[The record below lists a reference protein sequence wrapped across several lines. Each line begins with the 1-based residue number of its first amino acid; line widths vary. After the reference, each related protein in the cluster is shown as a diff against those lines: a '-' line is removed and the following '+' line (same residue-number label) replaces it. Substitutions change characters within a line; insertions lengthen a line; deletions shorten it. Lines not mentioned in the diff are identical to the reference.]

1 MTKPNT
7 TRIAISCPD
16 DIYSI
21 LSDFSTLTNRP
32 MSKVLLDFIES
43 RKVELYDEM
52 SEVKE
57 QWLAQNM
64 GEDFVELYRAQ
75 AEKTKQELRK

>member
-21 LSDFSTLTNRP
+21 LSDFSTLTDRP
-32 MSKVLLDFIES
+32 MSKVLLDFIER

-57 QWLAQNM
+57 QWLAHNM
-64 GEDFVELYRAQ
+64 GEEFVELYRAQ
-75 AEKTKQELRK
+75 AEKTKKELMK

>member
-21 LSDFSTLTNRP
+21 LSDFSTLTDRP
-32 MSKVLLDFIES
+32 MSKVLLDFIER

-57 QWLAQNM
+57 QWLAHNM
-64 GEDFVELYRAQ
+64 GEEFVELYRAQ
-75 AEKTKQELRK
+75 AEKTKQELMK

>member
-75 AEKTKQELRK
+75 AEKTKQELMK

>member
-43 RKVELYDEM
+43 RKAELYDEM
-52 SEVKE
+52 SVIKE
-57 QWLAQNM
+57 QWLAHNM

-75 AEKTKQELRK
+75 AEKTKKELMK